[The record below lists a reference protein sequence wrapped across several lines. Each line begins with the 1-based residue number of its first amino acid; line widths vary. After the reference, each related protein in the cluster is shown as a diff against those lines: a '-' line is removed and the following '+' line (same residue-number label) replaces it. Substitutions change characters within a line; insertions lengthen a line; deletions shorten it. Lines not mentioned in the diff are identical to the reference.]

1 MGRIVNDQIQGT
13 AMINLGLI
21 TVMTFPQLLAARR
34 RYGPAAHLTLLL
46 LSLVS
51 VAAFF
56 VFVPLQSA
64 MGSEQTPA
72 PNLNYLGFAAIGL
85 AGLVPLFWALEQ
97 MFPTYNFVVAT
108 LLAQALGLLFTAALV
123 LLSSSALPSLLE
135 GAALALVLAL
145 YGAGLHVVH
154 YGKLK

>member
-1 MGRIVNDQIQGT
+1 
-13 AMINLGLI
+13 
-21 TVMTFPQLLAARR
+21 
-34 RYGPAAHLTLLL
+34 
-46 LSLVS
+46 
-51 VAAFF
+51 
-56 VFVPLQSA
+56 
-64 MGSEQTPA
+64 
-72 PNLNYLGFAAIGL
+72 
-85 AGLVPLFWALEQ
+85 